1 MRFYGG
7 ALGLEL
13 AQTFPER
20 KAAFYW
26 IGGRGK
32 SMLGL
37 WQAGSAPMSMSLHL
51 AFAVDLQDLLHAPE
65 RLQAAGI
72 APLDFDGNRAAEP
85 VVLAW
90 MPAASI
96 YFRDPDGHLLEYI
109 TMLTDAP
116 QLEMGVVPWSE
127 WQRRSGA
134 KP

>member
-1 MRFYGG
+1 MSFYGG
-7 ALGLEL
+7 VLALEL

-51 AFAVDLQDLLHAPE
+51 AFAVDLQDILRAPE
-65 RLQAAGI
+65 LLRAAGI
-72 APLDFDGNRAAEP
+72 APLDFDGNPASEP

-109 TMLTDAP
+109 CMLADAP
-116 QLEMGVVPWSE
+116 QPDLGIVPWSE
-127 WQRRSGA
+127 WMRRNSA
-134 KP
+134 RP